1 MSEGYDEADI
11 RKGLRDGGKVLQAF
25 IVMRPTN
32 PGDGPL
38 DAEYVG
44 YIRTSWRRGYR
55 ILQVF
60 RHKRDKT
67 YMGSGLSRLIWLLR
81 KEFNYEGALVLHQ
94 AGCEQLQRFAGLRR
108 VDYGRPS
115 EEEDGPP
122 RAASAKPPWEWPVRY
137 PPRETDNKPAG
148 TEEEE

>member
-1 MSEGYDEADI
+1 MPEGYDEADI

-32 PGDGPL
+32 PGAGPL

-44 YIRTSWRRGYR
+44 YVRTSWRRGYR

-60 RHKRDKT
+60 RHKRDKI

-81 KEFNYEGALVLHQ
+81 VEFGYEGPLVLYQ
-94 AGCEQLQRFAGLRR
+94 AGSEHVQRFAGLRR
-108 VDYGRPS
+108 IDHGRPS
-115 EEEDGPP
+115 EEESGPA
-122 RAASAKPPWEWPVRY
+122 RAAPAKPPWEWPVRD
-137 PPRETDNKPAG
+137 PPRDP
-148 TEEEE
+148 EEPKGE